1 MKDENQIDVVDETST
16 TEVQKESVGQIL
28 SSARVAQG
36 ISLEDLSEQIRV
48 PMKVLVGI
56 EADDIPN
63 TLPETFIRGYIRSYA
78 KKVGVEESR
87 VLIEIETTAAS
98 SPDAMAMQ
106 SFSKRSKRKKVERR
120 LTIISWLIFI
130 ILGSALV
137 IWWYQTKGIEML
149 NPVEPTTKVT
159 ESEDN
164 AVQELNTSEL
174 TPAVMEESEG
184 DTKVEESA
192 DLAAAPS
199 EAQADDFP
207 ASALRVQKPEVQK
220 PEVQK
225 PEVQKPEA
233 QTTGTQQADVE
244 NTSVETTSVV
254 TENPENTVVQN
265 VNQEVAAATQT
276 LEVAQQ
282 KTVNTDED
290 AGVKPVQSP
299 IVLSDEEKR
308 LLAENGEIDEN
319 DFIKVEFKF
328 EQEVWV
334 EVYDAYDERIA
345 VGNKPAGYLMKL
357 NAQGPFRVLLGS
369 TYGVTIW
376 VNDKEYDISEYPT
389 NRVARFDIDT
399 QQ

>member
-1 MKDENQIDVVDETST
+1 MKDENQIDLVDETST

-149 NPVEPTTKVT
+149 NPAEPTTKVT

-164 AVQELNTSEL
+164 AVQDLNTSEL

-184 DTKVEESA
+184 DSKIEENG
-192 DLAAAPS
+192 DLAASPS
-199 EAQADDFP
+199 EAQTDDFP
-207 ASALRVQKPEVQK
+207 ASALRVQKPEAQK
-220 PEVQK
+220 TETQK
-225 PEVQKPEA
+225 LEA
-233 QTTGTQQADVE
+233 QQADVE
-244 NTSVETTSVV
+244 NTSVNTTNVV
-254 TENPENTVVQN
+254 TENPENTVAQN

-276 LEVAQQ
+276 LEAAQQ
-282 KTVNTDED
+282 KTVNTDEE

-319 DFIKVEFKF
+319 DFIRVEFKF

-345 VGNKPAGYLMKL
+345 IGNKPAGYLMKL

>member
-1 MKDENQIDVVDETST
+1 MKDENQIDVTDETST

-63 TLPETFIRGYIRSYA
+63 TLPETFVRGYIRSYA
-78 KKVGVEESR
+78 KKVGVEESQ

-98 SPDAMAMQ
+98 TPDAMAMQ

>member
-1 MKDENQIDVVDETST
+1 MKDENQIDLVDETST
-16 TEVQKESVGQIL
+16 KEVQKESVGQIL

-78 KKVGVEESR
+78 KKVGVQESR

-174 TPAVMEESEG
+174 TPAAMEESEG
-184 DTKVEESA
+184 DTKIEENA

-207 ASALRVQKPEVQK
+207 ASALRVQKPE
-220 PEVQK
+220 
-225 PEVQKPEA
+225 A
-233 QTTGTQQADVE
+233 QQADVE
-244 NTSVETTSVV
+244 NTSVETTNVV
-254 TENPENTVVQN
+254 TENPENTVAQN
-265 VNQEVAAATQT
+265 VNQEVAPATQT
-276 LEVAQQ
+276 LEAAQQ
-282 KTVNTDED
+282 KTVNTDEE

-319 DFIKVEFKF
+319 DFIRVEFKF

>member
-174 TPAVMEESEG
+174 TPAAMEESEG
-184 DTKVEESA
+184 DTKIEENA

-207 ASALRVQKPEVQK
+207 ASALRVQKPE
-220 PEVQK
+220 
-225 PEVQKPEA
+225 A
-233 QTTGTQQADVE
+233 QQADVE
-244 NTSVETTSVV
+244 NTSVETTNVV
-254 TENPENTVVQN
+254 TENPENTVAQN
-265 VNQEVAAATQT
+265 VNQEVAPATQT
-276 LEVAQQ
+276 LEAAQQ
-282 KTVNTDED
+282 KTVNTDEE

-319 DFIKVEFKF
+319 DFIRVEFKF

>member
-1 MKDENQIDVVDETST
+1 MKDENQIDLVDETST

-78 KKVGVEESR
+78 KKVGVQESR

-174 TPAVMEESEG
+174 TPAAMEESEG
-184 DTKVEESA
+184 DTKIEENA

-207 ASALRVQKPEVQK
+207 ASALRVQKPE
-220 PEVQK
+220 
-225 PEVQKPEA
+225 A
-233 QTTGTQQADVE
+233 QQADVE
-244 NTSVETTSVV
+244 NTSVETTNVV
-254 TENPENTVVQN
+254 TENPENTVAQN
-265 VNQEVAAATQT
+265 VNQEVAPATQT
-276 LEVAQQ
+276 LEAAQQ
-282 KTVNTDED
+282 KTVNTDEE

-319 DFIKVEFKF
+319 DFIRVEFKF

>member
-1 MKDENQIDVVDETST
+1 MKDENQIDVTDETST

-63 TLPETFIRGYIRSYA
+63 TLPETFVRGYIRSYA
-78 KKVGVEESR
+78 KKVGVQESE

-98 SPDAMAMQ
+98 TPDAMAMQ

-174 TPAVMEESEG
+174 SPALMEEFEG
-184 DTKVEESA
+184 DTKIEENA
-192 DLAAAPS
+192 DLAAPPS
-199 EAQADDFP
+199 EAQTDDFP
-207 ASALRVQKPEVQK
+207 ASALRVQKPEAQK
-220 PEVQK
+220 T
-225 PEVQKPEA
+225 EA
-233 QTTGTQQADVE
+233 LQADVE
-244 NTSVETTSVV
+244 NTSVETNSVV
-254 TENPENTVVQN
+254 TENPENTVAQN

-276 LEVAQQ
+276 LEAAQQ
-282 KTVNTDED
+282 KTVNTDEE

>member
-1 MKDENQIDVVDETST
+1 MKDENQIDAVNETST
-16 TEVQKESVGQIL
+16 TEVSKESVGQIL
-28 SSARVAQG
+28 ANARATQG

-48 PMKVLVGI
+48 PMKLLIAI

-106 SFSKRSKRKKVERR
+106 SFSKRSKRKKIERR

-137 IWWYQTKGIEML
+137 IWWYQTKGIEMFS
-149 NPVEPTTKVT
+149 PSESTAQTTEAEEKAIPKI
-159 ESEDN
+159 E
-164 AVQELNTSEL
+164 TSEL
-174 TPAVMEESEG
+174 SPAVMEEPEE
-184 DTKVEESA
+184 TKIEENA

-199 EAQADDFP
+199 ETQADNFP
-207 ASALRVQKPEVQK
+207 ASALRVQKPEVQ
-220 PEVQK
+220 QT
-225 PEVQKPEA
+225 EA
-233 QTTGTQQADVE
+233 QTSEPQQTDVE
-244 NTSVETTSVV
+244 NTSVDTANSVS
-254 TENPENTVVQN
+254 ESPENTVTQTVK
-265 VNQEVAAATQT
+265 QEVAAATQA
-276 LEVAQQ
+276 LEEAQQ
-282 KTVNTDED
+282 KVVNSGREAD
-290 AGVKPVQSP
+290 VKPVQSP

-334 EVYDAYDERIA
+334 EVYDAFDERIA

-399 QQ
+399 QP

>member
-1 MKDENQIDVVDETST
+1 MKDENQIDVVDEAST
-16 TEVQKESVGQIL
+16 TEVKKESVGQIL

-174 TPAVMEESEG
+174 TPAAMEESEG
-184 DTKVEESA
+184 DTKIEENA

-199 EAQADDFP
+199 EAQADNFP
-207 ASALRVQKPEVQK
+207 ASALRVQKPEAQK
-220 PEVQK
+220 T
-225 PEVQKPEA
+225 EA
-233 QTTGTQQADVE
+233 QKTEAQQADVE

-254 TENPENTVVQN
+254 TENPENTVAQN

-282 KTVNTDED
+282 KTVNTDEE